1 MQTKVIKFGGT
12 IFNQADGFQKF
23 LEIILNADSKLIIV
37 ISAFGQTTRNLK
49 NCGLTAMNKSFNQ
62 SIIDLQLIIDYHKNI
77 CFELINNNDILIQFN
92 NIIDD
97 IGISISKV
105 LEGISLINEISPRIL
120 DKLLSFGELL
130 AINTISF
137 ILNKKNISHSTLNN
151 ELLIVTDNNFGRAIP
166 QFEETS
172 HRINKLL
179 LPELDKNNLI
189 ITQGYAAIS
198 VTGEKTTM
206 GIESSNLTAVMICSC
221 LNIQDLVIISDVE
234 GVRTADPKII
244 NTTKLI
250 ETLTYKNAYNYSI
263 SGLKLIY
270 PEMVKIAERSNI
282 KIAFSSVDNNHF
294 TFIHSNENVNH
305 LPILILKKKLL
316 KIEIPIN
323 DENLLKIISEFKN
336 NIVFS
341 EIVNDKYQLLIDFEY
356 TTNKKLLNKYE
367 IDKNI
372 DIVIIENINKNNFE
386 SIIHI
391 INSYKNLDFQL
402 LNISFSE
409 NEQRAIINFKISQ
422 QAEFLN
428 LLHTNLINI

>member
-77 CFELINNNDILIQFN
+77 CFELINNNYILIQFN

-179 LPELDKNNLI
+179 LPELDTNNLI

-250 ETLTYKNAYNYSI
+250 ETLSYKNAYNYSI

-336 NIVFS
+336 NIIFS